1 MYNYMNSTKLTIM
14 LYISAGC
21 LTVLS
26 IIVNIGFLGGTT
38 SSDYDNIIMS
48 VSTYALWA
56 FAINRII
63 IQSPNPKQ
71 SSINVT
77 VCVVAMVVGS
87 LLFEPFAIVTYLPFI
102 GIVMSLIPYANSAVI
117 FILFYASYI
126 GTAWVSFLW
135 TKFRSSNN

>member
-1 MYNYMNSTKLTIM
+1 MNSKKLTIL

-38 SSDYDNIIMS
+38 SADYDNIIMS
-48 VSTYALWA
+48 VSTYALWV

-63 IQSPNPKQ
+63 VQSPNPKQ

-77 VCVVAMVVGS
+77 VCVVAMVIGS

-117 FILFYASYI
+117 FILIYASYI
-126 GTAWVSFLW
+126 GAAWVSFLW